1 MQEDNHMKYVI
12 VGGVAGGAGTAAR
25 LRRLDE
31 NAEIIMLDKGPFV
44 SYSNCSLPYR
54 LSDTVDA
61 DEKLIMMNPQQFMER
76 YRIQARVNQ
85 EVTAICRE
93 KKTVQ
98 VHDLSGGKEYEESYD
113 RLVLATGA
121 NAVVPPI
128 RGIETAD
135 IFTLKTV
142 EDTVRLYAF
151 LKKKHARKVT
161 VLGGG
166 FIGIEAAVNL
176 REAGYEVAVVEAQ
189 PQILNTFDYDMVQ
202 ILQKEMLDHGTEVI
216 VGDACSSF
224 EGNTMTLSSGR
235 KVEADAVIMA
245 VGVRPDTK
253 LAVSAGLKVNERGAV
268 SVDGSQRTS
277 DPFIYA
283 VGDAC
288 EVSNALT
295 GKPMMLA
302 LAGPAQKEAR
312 NAADAISGRPVRNT
326 GYIGSSCIKVF
337 DYQAAVTGLTETRCQ
352 QEGIPYDTVYVIP
365 QDRVGI
371 MPGSCPMHYKL
382 IYRIPD
388 GLVLGV
394 QAISKGDAPKKADI
408 AAALIHFHGTV
419 YDLADLEL
427 CYAPP
432 FSTAREAGNYAGMTT
447 ANLLE
452 DSFRQVHVS
461 DVRRLAESGAFILDV
476 REKEEFE
483 AGHIRTAVNIPLSEL
498 RGHLDEIPHDQPV
511 YVHCRTGQR
520 SYNAVKALQGHGFTN
535 VYNIAGSFLGLCFYE
550 YFNDVTAKRKPI
562 VTAYNFD

>member
-25 LRRLDE
+25 LRRLNED
-31 NAEIIMLDKGPFV
+31 AEIIMLDKGPFV

-61 DEKLIMMNPQQFMER
+61 DEKLIMMNPQQFMSR

-85 EVTAICRE
+85 EVTAIRRE
-93 KKTVQ
+93 QKTVQ
-98 VHDLSGGKEYEESYD
+98 IRDLSSGKEYEESYD

-121 NAVVPPI
+121 NAVVPRI

-151 LKKKHARKVT
+151 LKKKNARKVT

-224 EGNTMTLSSGR
+224 EGSTMTLASGR

-253 LAVSAGLKVNERGAV
+253 LAVSAGLKVNERGAIC
-268 SVDGSQRTS
+268 VDASQRTS

-352 QEGIPYDTVYVIP
+352 QEGIPFDTVYVIP

-382 IYRIPD
+382 IYHVPD

-432 FSTAREAGNYAGMTT
+432 FSTAREAGNYAGMTA

-452 DSFRQVHVS
+452 GAFRQVHVS
-461 DVRRLAESGAFILDV
+461 DVRGLVESGAFILDV

-498 RGHLDEIPHDQPV
+498 RARLDEIPHDQPV

-520 SYNAVKALQGHGFTN
+520 SYNAVRALQGHGFTN
-535 VYNIAGSFLGLCFYE
+535 VCNIAGSFLGLSFYE
-550 YFNDVTAKRKPI
+550 YFSDVTAKREPI